1 MKRRTLRVIAT
12 HAVAILIGIISGA
25 VSSVPGSFLT
35 DAVKSVIAGPAYQY
49 GPLTPPCVSAEG
61 WTFAQASVSC
71 AGAALRLAVSSAP
84 ATGEAIFID
93 PQRAFPA
100 NYRVTATVS
109 LLSPDS
115 CAGIIARGHSAT
127 GTGYAIFVCARGVWE
142 LARFDPLAPQPMLL
156 ATGILSPSPQ
166 HAYTIAFVTQGAI
179 YQSLI
184 NGVVTGG
191 GDENLYPGTSSIA
204 LVVSPTG
211 SADFSDFAI
220 SENR

>member
-1 MKRRTLRVIAT
+1 MTRRTLRIIAT
-12 HAVAILIGIISGA
+12 HAVAILIGIVSGA
-25 VSSVPGSFLT
+25 ISSVPGSFLT

-49 GPLTPPCVSAEG
+49 GPLAPPCASTDG
-61 WTFAQASVSC
+61 WTNVQASASC
-71 AGAALRLAVSSAP
+71 AGAALRLSVSSAP
-84 ATGEAIFID
+84 ATGEAVFID
-93 PQRAFPA
+93 PQYAFPA

-109 LLSPDS
+109 HLAPDT
-115 CAGIIARGHSAT
+115 CAGIIARGHSAS
-127 GTGYAIFVCARGVWE
+127 GTGYAIVICARGVWE
-142 LARFDPLAPQPMLL
+142 ILRFDPNTPQPMWLGSGVL
-156 ATGILSPSPQ
+156 PPSPQ
-166 HAYTIAFVTQGAI
+166 HAYSIAFVTQGTV

-220 SENR
+220 SEIR